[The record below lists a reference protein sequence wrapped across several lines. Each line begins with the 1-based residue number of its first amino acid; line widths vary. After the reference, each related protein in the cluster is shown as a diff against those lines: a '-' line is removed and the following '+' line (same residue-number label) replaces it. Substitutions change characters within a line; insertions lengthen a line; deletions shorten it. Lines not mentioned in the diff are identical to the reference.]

1 MTSTDNNTGQREGFF
16 SRLKKRFSSSPD
28 SSEDSP
34 ADRVTASK
42 AASRSLSLGLGSLSW
57 LTGSKLDD
65 ELAEELEDQ
74 LLVADV
80 GVETTGRI
88 LAELR
93 KRAAKY
99 DSVVSALRS
108 ILSDIVSPRAEPLII
123 DKTAK
128 PYVILMVGV
137 NGSGKTTTI
146 GKLAQHFKS
155 QGLSVM
161 LAAGDTF
168 RAAAVEQLQAWG
180 ERNEVPVIAQGS
192 GADPAAVI
200 FDAIEAARSRNI
212 DVLLAD
218 TAGRLQN
225 QEGLMRELQKVVRV
239 AGKTDSTSPHEKML
253 VLDSSLGQNA
263 LAQALQFHEAIGLT
277 GITMT
282 KLDGGAKGGTLVALA
297 NRLDVPFRFIGTG
310 EHADNLETFD
320 TEGFIDTL
328 LGGENTTDS
337 N

>member
-1 MTSTDNNTGQREGFF
+1 MTSTDENSGKREGFF
-16 SRLKKRFSSSPD
+16 SRLKKRFSNTPEGNTDGS
-28 SSEDSP
+28 
-34 ADRVTASK
+34 AATAPG
-42 AASRSLSLGLGSLSW
+42 SRGLSLGLGSLGW
-57 LTGSKLDD
+57 LSDTVLDE

-80 GVETTGRI
+80 GVETTGKI
-88 LAELR
+88 LAELK
-93 KRAAKY
+93 KRAPKSE
-99 DSVVSALRS
+99 SVVSALRS
-108 ILSDIVSPRAEPLII
+108 ILNEIVSPRAVPLIV
-123 DKTAK
+123 DQNAK

-146 GKLAQHFKS
+146 GKLARHFKS

-180 ERNEVPVIAQGS
+180 DRNDVPVIAQGP

-225 QEGLMRELQKVVRV
+225 QEGLMRELQKIVRV
-239 AGKTDSTSPHEKML
+239 AGKTDSASPHEKML

-263 LAQALQFHEAIGLT
+263 LAQALQFHDAIELT

-310 EHADNLETFD
+310 EQADHLETFD
-320 TEGFIDTL
+320 PEGFIDTL
-328 LGGENTTDS
+328 LATENTTDS

>member
-1 MTSTDNNTGQREGFF
+1 MTSRDKNAPKREGFF
-16 SRLKKRFSSSPD
+16 RRLKKRLSTNEPEESQNQFGK
-28 SSEDSP
+28 
-34 ADRVTASK
+34 DRN
-42 AASRSLSLGLGSLSW
+42 LSLGLESLSW
-57 LTGSKLDD
+57 LNGRKLDA

-74 LLVADV
+74 LLLADV
-80 GVETTGRI
+80 GVETTNKI
-88 LAELR
+88 LRELETR
-93 KRAAKY
+93 LRY
-99 DSVVSALRS
+99 SDSVAMALRAT
-108 ILSDIVSPRAEPLII
+108 LNDIIAPRSQELQI
-123 DKTAK
+123 DKSVN

-146 GKLAQHFKS
+146 GKLAKHFKQ

-180 ERNEVPVIAQGS
+180 ERNDVPVIAQGT

-225 QEGLMRELQKVVRV
+225 QESLMRELQKIVRV
-239 AGKTDSTSPHEKML
+239 VGKTDSSAPHETML
-253 VLDSSLGQNA
+253 VLDASLGQNA
-263 LAQALQFHEAIGLT
+263 LTQAIQFHKVIGLT

-297 NRLDVPFRFIGTG
+297 NQLDVAFRFIGTG
-310 EHADNLETFD
+310 ENADNLEKFD
-320 TEGFIDTL
+320 VDGFINTL
-328 LGGENTTDS
+328 LTIDSSMTDAPPD
-337 N
+337 NN